1 MVGRLWRFPQP
12 KLVIVYT
19 LCLKDPTD
27 MTLTVMSFNKAE
39 LFSAFTEASDDTRKC
54 QYPDP

>member
-1 MVGRLWRFPQP
+1 MVGRLWRFPQC
-12 KLVIVYT
+12 KHVLVYT

-39 LFSAFTEASDDTRKC
+39 LLSAFTEASDDTRKC
-54 QYPDP
+54 